1 MKQGSEGRASL
12 VLKLGDLWMEEDQ
25 EGRRGEVPFHFF
37 LRFPFLRLRKLAR
50 GEESTWG
57 GGKTEDQRV

>member
-25 EGRRGEVPFHFF
+25 EGRRGEVPF
-37 LRFPFLRLRKLAR
+37 LEI
-50 GEESTWG
+50 EEVG
-57 GGKTEDQRV
+57 QG